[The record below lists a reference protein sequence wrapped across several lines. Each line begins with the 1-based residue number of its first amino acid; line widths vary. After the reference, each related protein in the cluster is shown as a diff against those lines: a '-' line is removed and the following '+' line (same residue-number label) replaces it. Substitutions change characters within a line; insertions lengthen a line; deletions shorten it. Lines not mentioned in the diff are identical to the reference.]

1 MFRSLTVVL
10 LVLVCA
16 GLSAQEDLEKLGD
29 LAPGKAIQQLR
40 DAQLFSLGGGLSVNM
55 RNYTAWNLENRQAPL
70 TYTIAANANLKFF
83 EKINAPFSFVFNGQ
97 SATSSNPFDVDA
109 IKESLRNR
117 FVRVGISPKYKWAT
131 AHLGHRS
138 MNFSPLTYNNQTF
151 YGVGAEV
158 NPGKFRFMA
167 LRGLMPT
174 AEPVDL
180 SLFEVNREVFN
191 RRATTVKVGYGD
203 EQKFV
208 DVIVMKGEDRDEFY
222 KVNADSSLVTPEEN
236 LVVSLN
242 TQLQLLKTL
251 SAKLEVA
258 SSAYSFNSI
267 GTLGTDE
274 DYAFPAGLID
284 PNTSTEVSTAIT
296 GGWQFQGKVFSL
308 GMDYQRFAPGYKSMG
323 VYYFNDDMQNLTL
336 NTGFN
341 FSKLQLVINL
351 TGGLQ
356 TNNLD
361 ELKPTT
367 VSRTIGAANV
377 SWSSSALQV
386 TFNYNNFSNNVE
398 YVLNPNLDSLN
409 AVVATQTLASTIAYT
424 LGASSNVK
432 HSFALA
438 ANSQIVTAPTMTQGT
453 GNNTGTRMNTLNFS
467 YNGAPKG
474 SSFKWT
480 ARANYNTNAING
492 MQTSRIGFGGGMTTQ
507 LLDGKMNVR
516 FDNNYFVSQIEAA
529 NQNSLTSRLTLGYK
543 LSAAHN
549 INLNLMYLTR
559 NKSGNG
565 VEQSAAEM
573 INTLQYSYRFNWK
586 PGKKKEGDAATG
598 QAEPPTGSAAKG
610 ETAKR

>member
-1 MFRSLTVVL
+1 MFRSFTAVL
-10 LVLVCA
+10 LVIVCA
-16 GLSAQEDLEKLGD
+16 SLSAQDLEEIGK

-40 DAQLFSLGGGLSVNM
+40 DAQLFSLGGGLSLNM
-55 RNYTAWNLENRQAPL
+55 RNYQAWNLENRQAPL

-83 EKINAPFSFVFNGQ
+83 DKINAPFSFVFNGQ

-138 MNFSPLTYNNQTF
+138 MNFSPLTYANQTF
-151 YGVGAEV
+151 YGVGAEL

-236 LVVSLN
+236 LVVALN

-251 SAKLEVA
+251 SAKLEIA

-267 GTLGTDE
+267 GTLGTDD
-274 DYAFPAGLID
+274 DYAFPAQLIRA
-284 PNTSTEVSTAIT
+284 NTSTEVSTAMT
-296 GGWQFQGKVFSL
+296 GGWQFQGKAFSL
-308 GMDYQRFAPGYKSMG
+308 GMDYQRFAPGYKTMG
-323 VYYFNDDMQNLTL
+323 VYYFNDDLQNLTV

-351 TGGLQ
+351 TGGVQ
-356 TNNLD
+356 TNNLN

-377 SWSSSALQV
+377 SWSSSNLQL

-398 YVLNPNLDSLN
+398 YVLNPELDSLN
-409 AVVATQTLASTIAYT
+409 AVVATQTLASTLAYT
-424 LGASSNVK
+424 LGSSGNVK

-453 GNNTGTRMNTLNFS
+453 GNNTGTRMNTVNLS

-480 ARANYNTNAING
+480 ARANYNSNAISG
-492 MQTSRIGFGGGMTTQ
+492 MQTNRIGFGGGVSSQ
-507 LLDGKMNVR
+507 LLDGKMNLR
-516 FDNNYFVSQIEAA
+516 FDNNYFISQIAEA
-529 NQNSLTSRLTLGYK
+529 NQNSLTSRLTVGYK

-565 VEQSAAEM
+565 VEQSSAEM

-586 PGKKKEGDAATG
+586 PGKKNKEGEAATS
-598 QAEPPTGSAAKG
+598 QTEPTGETSPDGGAAK
-610 ETAKR
+610 R